1 MNKQLASLIVTLLI
15 FPTVAVSAEAVS
27 DKVTE
32 PQAAPTGLQPAT
44 AASEKNKAPEKTA
57 PEKAEAVKTPAAD
70 KAVEPITGAFGIPL
84 GKPFETSMVAK
95 VLSKQEQTYKGQGG
109 TKLKGQLLRIEAKKP
124 DERFQ
129 QYSIKTTDAGII
141 YAIQGDYQYKVES
154 DETKTAESKQDDAKP
169 KGSGKGAGKP
179 GNKKPANAM
188 QKTCKAAVK
197 TMAGELESR
206 YGKPRGQGW
215 DGLWYTFRQP
225 SDTSNKGLKLYGHR
239 CRSGMYSI
247 VYTDENVRRGMPP
260 AKTSSPATDSAS
272 AKPEPGAE
280 SGAQSETQPGKKP

>member
-15 FPTVAVSAEAVS
+15 FPFAAVSAPADS

-32 PQAAPTGLQPAT
+32 PQAAPTGLQPGTT
-44 AASEKNKAPEKTA
+44 ASDENKTPEKTEIA
-57 PEKAEAVKTPAAD
+57 KTPVAD
-70 KAVEPITGAFGIPL
+70 KAVEPITGAFGIQL
-84 GKPFETSMVAK
+84 GEQFDASMVAK
-95 VLSKQEQTYKGQGG
+95 VLSKQEHSYKGQGG
-109 TKLKGQLLRIEAKKP
+109 IKLKGQLLRIEPGKP

-129 QYSIKTTDAGII
+129 QYSIKTSDAGII

-154 DETKTAESKQDDAKP
+154 DEARSNEAKANETKPEGK
-169 KGSGKGAGKP
+169 GKGAGKP
-179 GNKKPANAM
+179 GNKKPANAI

-225 SDTSNKGLKLYGHR
+225 SDTSNRGLKLYGHR
-239 CRSGMYSI
+239 CRTGMYSI
-247 VYTDENVRRGMPP
+247 IYTDDKVQRGMSSGKVDKPP
-260 AKTSSPATDSAS
+260 EAGKPTISSAPT
-272 AKPEPGAE
+272 KP
-280 SGAQSETQPGKKP
+280 

>member
-15 FPTVAVSAEAVS
+15 FPFAAVSAAADS

-32 PQAAPTGLQPAT
+32 PQATPTGLQPDT
-44 AASEKNKAPEKTA
+44 AAGDAPETVEKTEVA
-57 PEKAEAVKTPAAD
+57 KTPAAD
-70 KAVEPITGAFGIPL
+70 KAVDPITGAFGVQL
-84 GKPFETSMVAK
+84 GEQFDVSMVAK
-95 VLSKQEQTYKGQGG
+95 VLSKQEQIYSGQDGI
-109 TKLKGQLLRIEAKKP
+109 KLKGQLLRIEPSKP

-129 QYSIKTTDAGII
+129 QYSLKTTEAGII

-154 DETKTAESKQDDAKP
+154 DEAKADETRP

-179 GNKKPANAM
+179 GNKQPATAI

-215 DGLWYTFRQP
+215 DGLWFTFRQP
-225 SDTSNKGLKLYGHR
+225 SDTSNRGLKLYGHR

-247 VYTDENVRRGMPP
+247 VYIDDKVQRGMQ
-260 AKTSSPATDSAS
+260 AGKAGTSPETGSPATGIAS
-272 AKPEPGAE
+272 AKQEPDVE